1 MNKKERE
8 LRKGVV
14 IDSFGNIVAIIST
27 RETAGMHTFSH
38 ECIKNE
44 YGGFTTVN
52 DFVARLSF
60 SKKLLDKATEVLG
73 VYVDT
78 TKVYHI
84 HYQKQLDGSY
94 KAIKEC

>member
-1 MNKKERE
+1 MNKERE

-14 IDSFGNIVAIIST
+14 IDAFGQIVAVINT
-27 RETAGMHTFSH
+27 RETAGMHTFSN
-38 ECIKNE
+38 ECITNE

-60 SKKLLDKATEVLG
+60 SKKLLDKASEVLG
-73 VYVDT
+73 VYESEIH
-78 TKVYHI
+78 VYHI
-84 HYQKQLDGSY
+84 YYQKQLDGSY